1 MNSTPIEDIES
12 LWADHKSEMSKFFLA
27 YQDNELISGLQV
39 IFFNRIVQPNEVI
52 SSYSKPTSLGGTL
65 LTWTSIEWAKTVN
78 ASVYDFTGGK
88 KEIVQNN
95 STINDENNKNSLLY
109 YKSKWSGQEMS
120 QYNLIIIRKKLYY
133 KIYQILFSIV
143 RKYHN
148 LRMKQNK
155 YKKDKTI
162 SNTTLG

>member
-1 MNSTPIEDIES
+1 
-12 LWADHKSEMSKFFLA
+12 
-27 YQDNELISGLQV
+27 
-39 IFFNRIVQPNEVI
+39 
-52 SSYSKPTSLGGTL
+52 
-65 LTWTSIEWAKTVN
+65 
-78 ASVYDFTGGK
+78 
-88 KEIVQNN
+88 
-95 STINDENNKNSLLY
+95 
-109 YKSKWSGQEMS
+109 MS